1 MLRHY
6 LAILATIVLFSTVE
20 VISKRVGG
28 IDPNLLAFLRF
39 FPSGVLLL
47 LIGWD
52 NIRSLTRGDAFF
64 FVVLGTLGI
73 GATFIAYH
81 GGLALEHLPAST
93 GAVIFSVNPVFTALA
108 AAVILRER
116 LSGARV
122 LGVLLGIAG
131 VYVVGFGWSVPAFE
145 TARGPLMMFGAQIS
159 FGIYIAAGKKYVRR
173 YGPFFVTGTTF
184 VVGSFCFL
192 PLVAEWP
199 SGVCLAARSGD
210 PSVID
215 GPMLGWL
222 LYLALG
228 TTGLGYLLYFY
239 GLNHVPTA
247 AGTSI
252 FYLKPVLASILAVA
266 VLNETLPLHFYVGLG
281 IILGSLTLTL
291 FTRRERA

>member
-1 MLRHY
+1 MARHY
-6 LAILATIVLFSTVE
+6 LAILVTIILFSTVE
-20 VISKRVGG
+20 VVSKHVGE

-47 LIGWD
+47 LIGRRQA
-52 NIRSLTRGDAFF
+52 RSLRALDGVALAA
-64 FVVLGTLGI
+64 LGVIGI
-73 GATFIAYH
+73 GATFTAYH
-81 GGLALEHLPAST
+81 SGLSLEHLPAST

-116 LSGARV
+116 LNATRL

-145 TARGPLMMFGAQIS
+145 TARGPLLMFAAQVS

-173 YGPFFVTGTTF
+173 YGPFFVTGATF
-184 VVGSFCFL
+184 IVGSLCFL
-192 PLVAEWP
+192 PLIAAWP
-199 SGVCLAARSGD
+199 SS
-210 PSVID
+210 ID
-215 GPMLGWL
+215 RATLGWL
-222 LYLALG
+222 AYLALG

-239 GLNHVPTA
+239 GLNRVPTA

-252 FYLKPVLASILAVA
+252 FYLKPVLASVLAVVA
-266 VLNETLPLHFYVGLG
+266 LDETLRLHFYVGLA

-291 FTRRERA
+291 FARRERGQAAPGRR